1 MIMLYLNVDL
11 ARHIAEHLPADDSLR
26 TGLAEQIAAEEILPC
41 PEPPALTILQRGK
54 VVMEVYDE
62 AEAQRIED
70 VLSAPWAW
78 TLIQQERKKA
88 S

>member
-1 MIMLYLNVDL
+1 MLYLNVEL

-26 TGLAEQIAAEEILPC
+26 TGLAEQIAAEDILPC
-41 PEPPALTILQRGK
+41 PDLPELTILRRGNF
-54 VVMEVYDE
+54 VTEVYD
-62 AEAQRIED
+62 AGEAQRIED

-78 TLIQQERKKA
+78 RLIQQEKRKA